1 MDSTEIIRQ
10 LQNDPALKAE
20 MRAVLLTEEL
30 LRVPSI
36 VATLA
41 ETMVQ
46 HNQRLEHLEATVNS
60 LIDHQAAMQN
70 SLQDLIQMTTRGF
83 ATMEAGFAEMRDGF
97 REVQNKFNEVDSR
110 IDGLAAKFT
119 AKFDQVD
126 ARFNEVDARIDSLD
140 ARIEG
145 LDARTESMGER
156 IDGLAARIESLE
168 ARIDGLDAKFTAKF
182 DQVDSDIRNIKGD
195 PEI

>member
-97 REVQNKFNEVDSR
+97 REVQNKFNEVDTR
-110 IDGLAAKFT
+110 FDGLDAKFT
-119 AKFDQVD
+119 ARFDQVD
-126 ARFNEVDARIDSLD
+126 ARLNELDARLNGLD
-140 ARIEG
+140 ARIN
-145 LDARTESMGER
+145 
-156 IDGLAARIESLE
+156 
-168 ARIDGLDAKFTAKF
+168 GLDAKFTAKF
-182 DQVDSDIRNIKGD
+182 DQVDSDIRDIKGD

>member
-30 LRVPSI
+30 LAVPNI

-46 HNQRLEHLEATVNS
+46 HNQRLENLEATVNS

-70 SLQDLIQMTTRGF
+70 SLQDLIQMTVRGL
-83 ATMEAGFAEMRDGF
+83 ATIEAGFTEMRDGF
-97 REVQNKFNEVDSR
+97 REVQNKF
-110 IDGLAAKFT
+110 
-119 AKFDQVD
+119 DQVD
-126 ARFNEVDARIDSLD
+126 ARFSEVDTRIDNLD
-140 ARIEG
+140 SK
-145 LDARTESMGER
+145 L
-156 IDGLAARIESLE
+156 
-168 ARIDGLDAKFTAKF
+168 DGLDSKFTSKL
-182 DQVDSDIRNIKGD
+182 DQVDSDIREIKGHLG
-195 PEI
+195 I

>member
-10 LQNDPALKAE
+10 LQNDPSLKAE

-97 REVQNKFNEVDSR
+97 REVQNKFNEVD
-110 IDGLAAKFT
+110 
-119 AKFDQVD
+119 
-126 ARFNEVDARIDSLD
+126 ARIDSLD
-140 ARIEG
+140 ARIDG

-168 ARIDGLDAKFTAKF
+168 ARIEGMDAKFTAKF
-182 DQVDSDIRNIKGD
+182 DQVDSDIRDIKGN
-195 PEI
+195 PET

>member
-41 ETMVQ
+41 EAMVQ
-46 HNQRLEHLEATVNS
+46 HNQRLEHLEGTVNS
-60 LIDHQAAMQN
+60 LIDHQAAMQASINSLIDSQASMQN

-83 ATMEAGFAEMRDGF
+83 ATMEAGFTEMRDGF
-97 REVQNKFNEVDSR
+97 REVQNK
-110 IDGLAAKFT
+110 
-119 AKFDQVD
+119 
-126 ARFNEVDARIDSLD
+126 FNEVDARIDSLD

-182 DQVDSDIRNIKGD
+182 DQVDSDIRDIKGD